1 MLACVLQSPC
11 SQPGSICKIFHTI
24 LCVLSTLCVLVH
36 TSLGF
41 VLCNRCEAGSKSLQ
55 IDLMDHPLYTISYV
69 ADIENVLV
77 IMINRILPPS
87 PGEGSTQT
95 EGREGGGKE
104 GEEGEGGERE
114 VETLGGGGEGEKE
127 QKGSGVEVGG
137 ESGAAGESGKGEEG
151 GEGEGEFN
159 GVNIGPIPR
168 MTCHVLETNDVSWCC
183 VYIVT
188 MYISS
193 SLHYSAH
200 VCMVF
205 LVTFP
210 VYCDCMCICVVYL
223 LIL

>member
-1 MLACVLQSPC
+1 
-11 SQPGSICKIFHTI
+11 
-24 LCVLSTLCVLVH
+24 
-36 TSLGF
+36 
-41 VLCNRCEAGSKSLQ
+41 
-55 IDLMDHPLYTISYV
+55 MDHPLYTISYV

-87 PGEGSTQT
+87 PGEESTQR

-104 GEEGEGGERE
+104 GEEGEGGGRE

-137 ESGAAGESGKGEEG
+137 ESGEAGESGKGEEG

-183 VYIVT
+183 VYCNDVHQLL
-188 MYISS
+188 S
-193 SLHYSAH
+193 SL
-200 VCMVF
+200 
-205 LVTFP
+205 
-210 VYCDCMCICVVYL
+210 ICPRMYGVSCGL
-223 LIL
+223 SNIL

>member
-1 MLACVLQSPC
+1 MYWC
-11 SQPGSICKIFHTI
+11 IN
-24 LCVLSTLCVLVH
+24 
-36 TSLGF
+36 LGF
-41 VLCNRCEAGSKSLQ
+41 VLCYRCEAGSKLLQ

-87 PGEGSTQT
+87 PGEGSTQR

-114 VETLGGGGEGEKE
+114 VETPGGGGGGEGEGEKE
-127 QKGSGVEVGG
+127 QKGSGVEVGS
-137 ESGAAGESGKGEEG
+137 ESGEAGESGKSEEG

-168 MTCHVLETNDVSWCC
+168 MTCHVLETNDVSC
-183 VYIVT
+183 VVCIV
-188 MYISS
+188 MMCISY

-210 VYCDCMCICVVYL
+210 IYCDCMCLCLLANFYVYYNMYTHYWG
-223 LIL
+223 